1 MKTKNV
7 LVILFSV
14 VLFTNCFAQK
24 ESKKDKKDKK
34 AGATEVA
41 VPATPEVPAVPEVA
55 VVTEECNINISLFN
69 ESAKNKQFADALVP
83 WNAAY
88 KDCPGANKVIYSR
101 GREIVQWELSQA
113 KDDASYKKVFD
124 KLMGMYDNRIKYFGD
139 DARYPTPWILGLKGL
154 DYVQFAKND
163 ETKKPAYE
171 WLKKSVEG
179 MGENSELDVIR
190 IFLTVSNNIFKADA
204 THAENYISDFTK
216 ASAILDSQ
224 SKNSDLVSLEVVN
237 SLKRDLEELYKNSKT
252 IEAYYANI
260 GSIKNALYNNN
271 INSTSNV
278 FIQFKN
284 TLDEFF
290 AQSSTAY
297 CKSLDCVNLNANKL
311 IDNMYAFTPVRK
323 AQTIVT
329 LKQALEQL
337 FAQSGAADCNTL
349 DKLYKDQVAQ
359 NQTNQ
364 DVLTNIVGL
373 YKRVRCIESEVF
385 FSAAVA
391 LYKIQPTEESAA
403 ALATMSY
410 KKEEFSKAV
419 SFYDEATK
427 LATKAEDKAEY
438 QFTNAQIVYKEL
450 NNMSRAREYARN
462 SLEFKSNN
470 GKAYLLIGSMYAKSR
485 GIFDDPVLAK
495 TVYWVAVD
503 KFVKAKQV
511 DPSVADDANELI
523 RTYSAYFPSKDDIF
537 FQPQLKAGSSFFV
550 GGWIGESTTCR

>member
-69 ESAKNKQFADALVP
+69 ESAKNKQYADALVP

-113 KDDASYKKVFD
+113 KDDATYKQVFD

-216 ASAILDSQ
+216 ASAVLDQ
-224 SKNSDLVSLEVVN
+224 IIAKPE
-237 SLKRDLEELYKNSKT
+237 LKT
-252 IEAYYANI
+252 
-260 GSIKNALYNNN
+260 NAGA
-271 INSTSNV
+271 
-278 FIQFKN
+278 IQ
-284 TLDEFF
+284 
-290 AQSSTAY
+290 
-297 CKSLDCVNLNANKL
+297 
-311 IDNMYAFTPVRK
+311 
-323 AQTIVT
+323 
-329 LKQALEQL
+329 LKPALEQL

-349 DKLYKDQVAQ
+349 DKLYKEQVAQ

-419 SFYDEATK
+419 AFYDEATK

-450 NNMSRAREYARN
+450 NNLSRAREYARN

-485 GIFDDPVLAK
+485 GIFDDSVLAK

>member
-14 VLFTNCFAQK
+14 VFFTNCFAQK
-24 ESKKDKKDKK
+24 ESKKDKKGKK
-34 AGATEVA
+34 ADVTTEVA
-41 VPATPEVPAVPEVA
+41 VPAVPEVPEVA

-69 ESAKNKQFADALVP
+69 ESAKNKQYADALTP

-88 KDCPGANKVIYSR
+88 KECPGANKVIYSR

-113 KDDASYKKVFD
+113 KDDATYKKVFD

-190 IFLTVSNNIFKADA
+190 IFLTVSNNIYKVDA

-216 ASAILDSQ
+216 VSAVLDQ
-224 SKNSDLVSLEVVN
+224 IIAKPE
-237 SLKRDLEELYKNSKT
+237 LKT
-252 IEAYYANI
+252 
-260 GSIKNALYNNN
+260 NAGA
-271 INSTSNV
+271 
-278 FIQFKN
+278 IQ
-284 TLDEFF
+284 
-290 AQSSTAY
+290 
-297 CKSLDCVNLNANKL
+297 
-311 IDNMYAFTPVRK
+311 
-323 AQTIVT
+323 
-329 LKQALEQL
+329 LKPALEQL

>member
-34 AGATEVA
+34 AEATEVA

-69 ESAKNKQFADALVP
+69 ESAKNKQYADALVP

-113 KDDASYKKVFD
+113 KDDATYTKVFE

-139 DARYPTPWILGLKGL
+139 DARYPTSWILGLKGL

-204 THAENYISDFTK
+204 THAEKYISDFTK
-216 ASAILDSQ
+216 VSAVLDQ
-224 SKNSDLVSLEVVN
+224 IIANTA
-237 SLKRDLEELYKNSKT
+237 LKT
-252 IEAYYANI
+252 
-260 GSIKNALYNNN
+260 NAGA
-271 INSTSNV
+271 V
-278 FIQFKN
+278 Q
-284 TLDEFF
+284 
-290 AQSSTAY
+290 
-297 CKSLDCVNLNANKL
+297 
-311 IDNMYAFTPVRK
+311 
-323 AQTIVT
+323 
-329 LKQALEQL
+329 LKPALEQL

-349 DKLYKDQVAQ
+349 DKLYKEQVAQ
-359 NQTNQ
+359 NLTNQ

-410 KKEEFSKAV
+410 KKEEFAKAV

-495 TVYWVAVD
+495 SVFWAAVD
-503 KFVKAKQV
+503 KFQKAKQV
-511 DPSVADDANELI
+511 DPSVADDANDLI

>member
-69 ESAKNKQFADALVP
+69 ESAKNKQFADALAP

-113 KDDASYKKVFD
+113 KDDVTYKKVFD

-190 IFLTVSNNIFKADA
+190 IFLTVSNNIYKADA

-216 ASAILDSQ
+216 ASAVLDQ
-224 SKNSDLVSLEVVN
+224 IIAKPE
-237 SLKRDLEELYKNSKT
+237 LKT
-252 IEAYYANI
+252 
-260 GSIKNALYNNN
+260 NAGA
-271 INSTSNV
+271 
-278 FIQFKN
+278 IQ
-284 TLDEFF
+284 
-290 AQSSTAY
+290 
-297 CKSLDCVNLNANKL
+297 
-311 IDNMYAFTPVRK
+311 
-323 AQTIVT
+323 
-329 LKQALEQL
+329 LKPALEQL

-495 TVYWVAVD
+495 SVYWAAVD

-511 DPSVADDANELI
+511 DPSVADDANDLI

-537 FQPQLKAGSSFFV
+537 FQPQLKSGSSFFV

>member
-24 ESKKDKKDKK
+24 ESKKDKKNKTGDVT
-34 AGATEVA
+34 TEV
-41 VPATPEVPAVPEVA
+41 VTPAAPEVPAVPAMPEVL

-69 ESAKNKQFADALVP
+69 ESAKNKQYADALAP
-83 WNAAY
+83 WSAAY

-101 GREIVQWELSQA
+101 GREILQWELSQA
-113 KDDASYKKVFD
+113 KDDATYAKVFD
-124 KLMGMYDNRIKYFGD
+124 KLMVMYDNRIKYFGN

-163 ETKKPAYE
+163 EIKKPAYE

-179 MGENSELDVIR
+179 MGENSELDVLR
-190 IFLTVSNNIFKADA
+190 IFLTVSNGMYKADA

-216 ASAILDSQ
+216 VSAILDQ
-224 SKNSDLVSLEVVN
+224 IIANTALRTNAGAVQ
-237 SLKRDLEELYKNSKT
+237 LK
-252 IEAYYANI
+252 
-260 GSIKNALYNNN
+260 
-271 INSTSNV
+271 
-278 FIQFKN
+278 
-284 TLDEFF
+284 
-290 AQSSTAY
+290 
-297 CKSLDCVNLNANKL
+297 
-311 IDNMYAFTPVRK
+311 P
-323 AQTIVT
+323 
-329 LKQALEQL
+329 ALEQL
-337 FAQSGAADCNTL
+337 FAQSGAADCNIL
-349 DKLYKDQVAQ
+349 DKLYKAQVEQ
-359 NQTNQ
+359 NLTNK
-364 DVLTNIVGL
+364 DVLTNIVSL
-373 YKRVRCIESEVF
+373 YKRVRCIDSEVF

-391 LYKIQPTEESAA
+391 LYKIEPSAESAA

-419 SFYDEATK
+419 AFYDEATK
-427 LATKAEDKAEY
+427 LATSAEDKAEY
-438 QFTNAQIVYKEL
+438 QFTNAQIAYKEL

-462 SLEFKSNN
+462 SLEFKPNN

-495 TVYWVAVD
+495 SVYWVAVD